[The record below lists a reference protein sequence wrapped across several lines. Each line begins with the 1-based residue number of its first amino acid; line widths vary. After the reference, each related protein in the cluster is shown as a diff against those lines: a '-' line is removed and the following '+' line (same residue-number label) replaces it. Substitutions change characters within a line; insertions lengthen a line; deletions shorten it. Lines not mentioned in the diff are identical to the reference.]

1 MARNHALGQVSAV
14 GRRRAARRR
23 LHRLDARVSP
33 YLYVGSFF
41 LIFCAFGLFPLGYT
55 AWMSLT
61 DRNLLEPTTHFIGL
75 DNYTELLHDEYFWN
89 AVKNTFAIWV
99 ISTVPQLVLALG
111 LAHLLNT
118 KLRARTFFRMGVML
132 PQVTS
137 LVAVALVFTQL
148 FSRDY
153 GFFNY
158 VLGGIGIGP
167 IDWEAGQISSWVAI
181 STMVTWRWTG
191 YNALLYLAAMQAIPD
206 DLYESAAIDGAGRW
220 KQFWH
225 ITVPMIRPTII
236 FTVIVSTI
244 GGLQLFTEPYLF
256 QPIKQGALGGSA
268 RQYQTISMYLYEKS
282 FGSSQFDFGYAAAIA
297 WCLFLIIVVISLVNF
312 LLIRRIRSAES

>member
-1 MARNHALGQVSAV
+1 M

-41 LIFCAFGLFPLGYT
+41 LIFCAFGLFPLAYT
-55 AWMSLT
+55 GWMSLT
-61 DRNLLEPTTHFIGL
+61 DRNLLDPTTHFIGL
-75 DNYTELLHDEYFWN
+75 DNYAEILHDEYFWN
-89 AVKNTFAIWV
+89 AVKNTLAIWV

-153 GFFNY
+153 GLFN
-158 VLGGIGIGP
+158 
-167 IDWEAGQISSWVAI
+167 
-181 STMVTWRWTG
+181 
-191 YNALLYLAAMQAIPD
+191 
-206 DLYESAAIDGAGRW
+206 
-220 KQFWH
+220 
-225 ITVPMIRPTII
+225 
-236 FTVIVSTI
+236 
-244 GGLQLFTEPYLF
+244 
-256 QPIKQGALGGSA
+256 
-268 RQYQTISMYLYEKS
+268 
-282 FGSSQFDFGYAAAIA
+282 
-297 WCLFLIIVVISLVNF
+297 
-312 LLIRRIRSAES
+312 